1 MIKIHS
7 FLAFKSTVFITHP
20 VTLNR
25 CNHSAW
31 SMTIIGLSKLSAL
44 PINS

>member
-7 FLAFKSTVFITHP
+7 FLAFKSTITHP